1 MKRKVFAYPY
11 IVWMALFIAVPMVF
25 IFYYAFNVD
34 GSFSF
39 SKAWAT
45 LSDISKWRV
54 LWVSIEIAAGTTV
67 FCLLLGYPVAY
78 ILSNM
83 RKSIAAFISVLFFV
97 PMWMNFVLRTYAWQ
111 AILEYAIPNML
122 GWTDKTLTGSVWA
135 VMMVLVYN
143 FIPFMVMPLYNSLS
157 KIDRSLIEAS
167 GDLGANGRMTF
178 FKVVLPLSV
187 PGIVSGITMVFIP
200 AITAFT
206 VPALIGNGN
215 YNLYGNEIEMAFKQA
230 AGSAGSADYS
240 VGSTLAIILLICVFI
255 STAIMNRFD
264 KDHEEGGQP
273 AVKKVKPFRYVYLAL
288 MLLFLYLPIIYLIVF
303 SFNDFSTGRR
313 VSYANLGRWN
323 GFTLENYTNVFAGE
337 AGSALLLT
345 LEIALITSVVATVI
359 GTFAA
364 IGINSMKKRPKSII
378 LNISQLPMVNPDL
391 VTGITFM
398 MLFAFVNGVL
408 ANMGA
413 DRLSDIVKL
422 LIAHISFSIPYVI
435 FSVMPR
441 LKQSSSMLYEAAL
454 DLGCTP
460 MQAMFRVIIPD
471 IMPGITSGFIMAL
484 TMSLDDFVVSYFV
497 SDLRST
503 LSVYMYSAARGS
515 KGVNPALATIIFI
528 PLVTLLLIV
537 NLRRISKEREDEI
550 QNKKVKMKG

>member
-1 MKRKVFAYPY
+1 MKKLRNF
-11 IVWMALFIAVPMVF
+11 F
-25 IFYYAFNVD
+25 
-34 GSFSF
+34 
-39 SKAWAT
+39 
-45 LSDISKWRV
+45 R
-54 LWVSIEIAAGTTV
+54 GTY
-67 FCLLLGYPVAY
+67 LG
-78 ILSNM
+78 
-83 RKSIAAFISVLFFV
+83 
-97 PMWMNFVLRTYAWQ
+97 
-111 AILEYAIPNML
+111 
-122 GWTDKTLTGSVWA
+122 
-135 VMMVLVYN
+135 
-143 FIPFMVMPLYNSLS
+143 
-157 KIDRSLIEAS
+157 
-167 GDLGANGRMTF
+167 
-178 FKVVLPLSV
+178 
-187 PGIVSGITMVFIP
+187 
-200 AITAFT
+200 
-206 VPALIGNGN
+206 
-215 YNLYGNEIEMAFKQA
+215 
-230 AGSAGSADYS
+230 
-240 VGSTLAIILLICVFI
+240 
-255 STAIMNRFD
+255 
-264 KDHEEGGQP
+264 
-273 AVKKVKPFRYVYLAL
+273 L
-288 MLLFLYLPIIYLIVF
+288 MLIFLYAPILVLMVF
-303 SFNDFSTGRR
+303 SFNGSKSMARWAGFSFKWYEALMHDSTIMNALI
-313 VSYANLGRWN
+313 V
-323 GFTLENYTNVFAGE
+323 TLSVAVI
-337 AGSALLLT
+337 SAL
-345 LEIALITSVVATVI
+345 VATFI

-503 LSVYMYSAARGS
+503 LSVYMYSAARGA